1 MKDSMLKKMGGL
13 VGFRR
18 RVCVVLVPGVR
29 ARLGFELRFRI
40 QGLPLSFF
48 GVSSKIFSGLPF

>member
-1 MKDSMLKKMGGL
+1 MLKKMGGL